1 MRGLARHFGCG
12 VAEVCWALEKS
23 RSWLYYSRRFPRRPM
38 PPRRPE
44 VEGAIGKI
52 LASYPATY
60 GYRRIHALLLRQGL
74 RANPKT
80 IWRLMRKNLW
90 LSSQRSH
97 PLRPGRLHEGVVSVW
112 KSNYRW
118 ASDITGIKAWD
129 GTKGR
134 LAVVIDC
141 ADRMILGWR
150 FSRRIRAE
158 DLCEILREA
167 VFLRFAENRRRAQG
181 IEFLTDNGPEYRS
194 RRFRDMLLALG
205 MIPCRTP
212 IRSPQSNGVAE
223 AFFGSLK
230 RDYVYQSALE
240 TLEDIARQVP
250 GWITDYNQVA
260 PHSAL
265 GMRSPAQFYHEGLV
279 KNK

>member
-1 MRGLARHFGCG
+1 MR
-12 VAEVCWALEKS
+12 E
-23 RSWLYYSRRFPRRPM
+23 
-38 PPRRPE
+38 
-44 VEGAIGKI
+44 I
-52 LASYPATY
+52 LAAHPATY

-90 LSSQRSH
+90 LASQRSRGS
-97 PLRPGRLHEGVVSVW
+97 RPGRLHEGVVSVE
-112 KSNYRW
+112 KPNCRW
-118 ASDITGIKAWD
+118 ASDITGIRAWD
-129 GTKGR
+129 GAKGR

-158 DLCEILREA
+158 DLCEMLREA
-167 VFLRFAENRRRAQG
+167 VFHRFGENRRRAHG
-181 IEFLTDNGPEYRS
+181 IEFLSDNGPEYRS

-205 MIPCRTP
+205 MIPCHTP
-212 IRSPQSNGVAE
+212 IRSPESNGMAE

-230 RDYVYQSALE
+230 RDYVYQNALE

-250 GWITDYNQVA
+250 AWINHYNQVA
-260 PHSAL
+260 PHSSL
-265 GMRSPAQFYHEGLV
+265 GMRSPEQFYHEGLV